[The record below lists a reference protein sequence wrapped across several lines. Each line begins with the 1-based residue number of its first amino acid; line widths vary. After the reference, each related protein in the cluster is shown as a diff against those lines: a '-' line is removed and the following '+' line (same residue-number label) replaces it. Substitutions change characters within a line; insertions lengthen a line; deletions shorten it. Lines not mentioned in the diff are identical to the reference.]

1 MLFTPPSPLIPIYHQ
16 PSRIEN
22 VFTTFLPICRLT
34 LASGAAN
41 ELLNDPFCFI
51 QTSDG
56 KVVSVQHK
64 PNENISATNFK
75 KGIAAAFQANF
86 KRTTKE
92 IEKILNPSILHITGK
107 VIEVLNYEG
116 V

>member
-1 MLFTPPSPLIPIYHQ
+1 MSYD
-16 PSRIEN
+16 R
-22 VFTTFLPICRLT
+22 RLT
-34 LASGAAN
+34 VASGAAD
-41 ELLNDPFCFI
+41 ELLKDPFCFI

-92 IEKILNPSILHITGK
+92 IEEDTQSKHIAH
-107 VIEVLNYEG
+107 YR
-116 V
+116 